1 MRPDLFIEREPERI
15 LAHIEEIVALADSE
29 RSGLGFLP
37 EQALRD
43 GIVRGKL
50 LALFDR
56 SLDPRRLV
64 GYVLYSGVFPYAKIQ
79 QIATINSY
87 RQQGVA
93 SALIRALVDELER
106 FGFMTIRAHVA
117 SDLIP
122 ALAFYRKN
130 GFERVRTQPG
140 GASRQRQIVVHV
152 RELDT
157 DTLFSRENG
166 TADEIDL
173 GIRGRSA
180 REAPFFALDLNV
192 YFDLVRNRSQSE
204 SARRLF
210 GAALAHTVRLAVADE
225 FVGELRRTSDQAAE
239 DPILQLALRLPRI
252 PKADASQLQELR
264 DQMHDVVFIQGEA
277 SGAGSTQA
285 WSDAGHLAHAALAR
299 ASAFVTRDGSI
310 LRSRAELLRRFGIDI
325 LSVDEV
331 LMVLPSDADARPLEP
346 RYGVGFVCADV
357 SARTVRGYME
367 DQSLPRGLVDE
378 FAADGEHSA
387 RIAISRNDDVVACA
401 VLLEPRTP
409 QPVCRLFI
417 HGRPETLDVE
427 LYVDHLLDAMLRRAS
442 ATGARVIELERMAG
456 QSTVTTAAR
465 ACGFVRQPS
474 TSALVK
480 VVMGRPVTI
489 TNWKAATRELRLRT
503 GLELPAEMP
512 TGPAAERFSVKTGR
526 GEEISLS
533 LKGLENL
540 LGPTLLIRADQDGV
554 IVPIAR
560 DYSKDLLGADR
571 QMSLG
576 LVHDKDAGF
585 RSQRVYVNTPR
596 AVNAMRPELPIL
608 FYESMNRGGRG
619 CIVAVARIVDA
630 EIRNKADIPKE
641 SRRRLVVE
649 VESFSKSDELLVTS
663 FENTFLLPRP
673 VPLDWLKKVGAVDNA
688 NLVTAKWVSSCT
700 VAGILDR
707 GWGE

>member
-1 MRPDLFIEREPERI
+1 MRPDLSIEREPERI
-15 LAHIEEIVALADSE
+15 LAHIAEIVALADSE

-79 QIATINSY
+79 QIATIKPY
-87 RQQGVA
+87 RKQGVA
-93 SALIRALVDELER
+93 SALIRALVDELEQ

-117 SDLIP
+117 SDLSP

-140 GASRQRQIVVHV
+140 GASRHRQIVVHV

-157 DTLFSRENG
+157 DTLFSKENG

-225 FVGELRRTSDQAAE
+225 FVGELRRTSEQAAE
-239 DPILQLALRLPRI
+239 DPVLQLALRLPRI

-264 DQMHDVVFIQGEA
+264 DQMHDVVFIQGRA
-277 SGAGSTQA
+277 SGARRTQA
-285 WSDAGHLAHAALAR
+285 WSDASHLAHAALAR
-299 ASAFVTRDGSI
+299 ASAFVTRDGAI
-310 LRSRAELLRRFGIDI
+310 LRSRTELLRRFGIDI

-331 LMVLPSDADARPLEP
+331 LMLLPSDADARPLEP
-346 RYGVGFVCADV
+346 RYGAGFVCADV
-357 SARTVRGYME
+357 SAQTVRGYME

-378 FAADGEHSA
+378 FAADGGHSFELT
-387 RIAISRNDDVVACA
+387 RMAISRNDDVVACA

-442 ATGARVIELERMAG
+442 ATGPGVIELERMAG
-456 QSTVTTAAR
+456 QSTVAE
-465 ACGFVRQPS
+465 
-474 TSALVK
+474 
-480 VVMGRPVTI
+480 VVPE
-489 TNWKAATRELRLRT
+489 NRT
-503 GLELPAEMP
+503 G
-512 TGPAAERFSVKTGR
+512 
-526 GEEISLS
+526 
-533 LKGLENL
+533 
-540 LGPTLLIRADQDGV
+540 
-554 IVPIAR
+554 
-560 DYSKDLLGADR
+560 
-571 QMSLG
+571 
-576 LVHDKDAGF
+576 
-585 RSQRVYVNTPR
+585 
-596 AVNAMRPELPIL
+596 
-608 FYESMNRGGRG
+608 
-619 CIVAVARIVDA
+619 C
-630 EIRNKADIPKE
+630 
-641 SRRRLVVE
+641 
-649 VESFSKSDELLVTS
+649 
-663 FENTFLLPRP
+663 
-673 VPLDWLKKVGAVDNA
+673 
-688 NLVTAKWVSSCT
+688 
-700 VAGILDR
+700 
-707 GWGE
+707 